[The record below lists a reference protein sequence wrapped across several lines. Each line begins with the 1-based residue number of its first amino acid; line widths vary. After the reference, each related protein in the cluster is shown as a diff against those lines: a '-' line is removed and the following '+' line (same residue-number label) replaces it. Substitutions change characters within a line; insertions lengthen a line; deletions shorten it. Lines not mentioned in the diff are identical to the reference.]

1 MTGNGFYEAK
11 TFVELM
17 ANVGESLS
25 AAVQKVQNDNQ
36 ALRDNH
42 SELAK
47 VQQEISELEAQA
59 SVEGPSAE

>member
-1 MTGNGFYEAK
+1 
-11 TFVELM
+11 M

-25 AAVQKVQNDNQ
+25 EAVQKVQSDNQ

-47 VQQEISELEAQA
+47 VQQEIDRLN
-59 SVEGPSAE
+59 VEGPSAE